1 MVTIGKATYQEISQ
15 AIEATSA
22 RFNHNIESN
31 RFEQDGKTFFVTLKA
46 KDSHGE
52 GARIGFTGRA
62 LPNACWHVYGNF
74 FDELFRQNPEIVVIA
89 LGKKITNDGGNWEDS
104 NVGSLVHPRWF
115 SEMCHCADVANQQTL
130 QG

>member
-52 GARIGFTGRA
+52 GARIGFNGRA
-62 LPNACWHVYGNF
+62 LPNACWHVYGTF
-74 FDELFRQNPEIVVIA
+74 FDELFRANPSIVVVA
-89 LGKKITNDGGNWEDS
+89 MGRKITKDAGNWVDS
-104 NVGSLVHPRWF
+104 NIGSMMSPLYY
-115 SEMCHCADVANQQTL
+115 SEACHCADITNQKTL
-130 QG
+130 G